1 MNKVRVDNLKL
12 IDEMLVKL
20 EHGMSEVSRFLKQ
33 EDVWDNEFDKVY
45 SQLLLVDEIAV
56 ELMDLL
62 KEQRYDVLG

>member
-56 ELMDLL
+56 ELRDLL

>member
-56 ELMDLL
+56 ELRDILR
-62 KEQRYDVLG
+62 EQRYDVLG